1 MQVLLHV
8 FFFLGRCNRVTTR
21 ATLIFAAF
29 FTLGL
34 FHSQTSLSH
43 PSLFRQALA
52 YWVGTLLDFYL
63 ASSLSLKGS
72 KGQSPPSPLSSV
84 SVCGSS
90 LQLPKS
96 TKWLY
101 NVYPNFCLHVN
112 YVYKGLGIDDM
123 FALVAALENL
133 TEEEMLLPLE
143 ERMGLVF
150 IACT

>member
-8 FFFLGRCNRVTTR
+8 FFVLGKCNRVTTR

-43 PSLFRQALA
+43 PSLFHQALA

-101 NVYPNFCLHVN
+101 IHDFSLLVN

-150 IACT
+150 IACN